1 MMTENFVVAET
12 VSGLLEA
19 EIIRGMLE
27 ALEIEVILSHEAA
40 TTIYGF
46 GVGRL
51 ARVEILVPEEM
62 LGEAQ
67 QCLED
72 YRTGRLVDET
82 EDEDQG

>member
-1 MMTENFVVAET
+1 MTENFVVAET

-27 ALEIEVILSHEAA
+27 AQEIEVVLSHEAA

-62 LGEAQ
+62 LDEAQ

-72 YRTGRLVDET
+72 YRSGRLVDEA

>member
-1 MMTENFVVAET
+1 MTENFVVAET

-27 ALEIEVILSHEAA
+27 AQEIEVVLSHEAA

-62 LGEAQ
+62 LREAQ
-67 QCLED
+67 QRLED
-72 YRTGRLVDET
+72 YHSGRLVDEN
-82 EDEDQG
+82 EVQD

>member
-1 MMTENFVVAET
+1 MTENFVVAET

-27 ALEIEVILSHEAA
+27 AQEIEVVLSHEAA

-62 LGEAQ
+62 LSEAQ
-67 QCLED
+67 QRMED
-72 YRTGRLVDET
+72 YHSGRLADET
-82 EDEDQG
+82 EVQDQG

>member
-1 MMTENFVVAET
+1 MTENFVVAET

-27 ALEIEVILSHEAA
+27 AQEIEVVLSHEAA

-62 LGEAQ
+62 LDEAQ

-72 YRTGRLVDET
+72 YRSGRLVDEP

>member
-1 MMTENFVVAET
+1 MTENFVVVES
-12 VSGLLEA
+12 VSGILEA

-27 ALEIEVILSHEAA
+27 AQEIDVVLSYEAA
-40 TTIYGF
+40 AAIYGF
-46 GVGRL
+46 GVGRS
-51 ARVEILVPEEM
+51 ARVEILVPEEA

-72 YRTGRLVDET
+72 YRSGRLVDEI

>member
-1 MMTENFVVAET
+1 MTENFVVAET

-27 ALEIEVILSHEAA
+27 AQEIEVVLSHEAA

-62 LGEAQ
+62 LGQAQ
-67 QCLED
+67 LCLED
-72 YRTGRLVDET
+72 YRSGRLAEEAD
-82 EDEDQG
+82 DEDQG

>member
-62 LGEAQ
+62 LGQAQ

-72 YRTGRLVDET
+72 YRSGRLVDET

>member
-1 MMTENFVVAET
+1 MTENFVVAET

-27 ALEIEVILSHEAA
+27 AQEIEVVLSHEAA

-67 QCLED
+67 HCLED
-72 YRTGRLVDET
+72 YRSGRLVDET
-82 EDEDQG
+82 DDEDQG

>member
-1 MMTENFVVAET
+1 MTENFVVAET

-27 ALEIEVILSHEAA
+27 ARGIVVTLSHEAA

-62 LGEAQ
+62 LDEAQ

-72 YRTGRLVDET
+72 YRSGRLVDEA

>member
-1 MMTENFVVAET
+1 MTENFVIAET

-27 ALEIEVILSHEAA
+27 AQEIEVVLSHEAA

-72 YRTGRLVDET
+72 YRSGRLVDET
-82 EDEDQG
+82 ENEDQG

>member
-1 MMTENFVVAET
+1 MTENFVVAET

-27 ALEIEVILSHEAA
+27 AREIEVVLSHEAA
-40 TTIYGF
+40 ATIYGF
-46 GVGRL
+46 GVGRV

-67 QCLED
+67 QCMDD
-72 YRTGRLVDET
+72 YHSGRLVDET
-82 EDEDQG
+82 EEKDQG